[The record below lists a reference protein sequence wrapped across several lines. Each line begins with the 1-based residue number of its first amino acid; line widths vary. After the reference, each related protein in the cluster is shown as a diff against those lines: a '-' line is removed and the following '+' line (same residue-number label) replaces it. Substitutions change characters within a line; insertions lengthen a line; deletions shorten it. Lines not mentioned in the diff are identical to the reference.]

1 MVVRT
6 LLFTCLIAVFGSVA
20 LAQES
25 SVSVPV
31 RSLASEAAVSDM
43 HDDVR
48 AAARIVCGGRTT
60 ARLVLSERQQIRR
73 CMAEAMDR
81 AIAQSSIVALQQYH
95 AGVRGEA
102 LLAYLG
108 PRSPVVAAIADT
120 AVRP

>member
-20 LAQES
+20 QAQES

-31 RSLASEAAVSDM
+31 RPLRSEAAVADM

-48 AAARIVCGGRTT
+48 AAARSVCGGRTT
-60 ARLVLSERQQIRR
+60 ARLELSERRLIRR
-73 CMAEAMDR
+73 CMANAMDR

-95 AGVRGEA
+95 AGTRGEA
-102 LLAYLG
+102 LLAFLE
-108 PRSPVVAAIADT
+108 PQSPVVAAIADT
-120 AVRP
+120 TVRP